1 MGTDFLVV
9 ANSIKSGGRCL
20 AGILNPYSNKRKW
33 CRLVDDPDGK
43 QLDDGLPIVD
53 KNNHPA
59 TGKNVLSKLTALDI
73 IEVNIASDVPLP
85 EQPENMMLDKT
96 LAIKYVKQENKIFL
110 NQFLQTPDNIWGTD
124 SISEPTHSGSS
135 LMLLQ
140 VDNPKISKTFKD
152 YPSLEFNYKNIS
164 YNIRC
169 TMENFVYIPLTS
181 NVKTCLICVS
191 SGVQYNGAYYKF
203 VANVII

>member
-1 MGTDFLVV
+1 MDFLVI

-20 AGILNPYSNKRKW
+20 AGILNPYSNKKRW
-33 CRLVDDPDGK
+33 CRLVDDPCGR
-43 QLDDGLPIVD
+43 QLNNGLPIID
-53 KNNHPA
+53 KNNYPIV
-59 TGKNVLSKLTALDI
+59 GKNTLSKLTTLDI
-73 IEVNIASDVPLP
+73 IEVTIASEVPLS
-85 EQPENMMLDKT
+85 EQPENMLLDKT
-96 LAIKYVKQENKIFL
+96 LAIKYVKQENKTFL
-110 NQFLQTPDNIWGTD
+110 NQFLQTPDNIWGMD

-152 YPSLEFNYKNIS
+152 YPSLEFNYKNIH

-169 TMENFVYIPLTS
+169 TMENFVYTPLNN
-181 NVKTCLICVS
+181 NVKSCIICVS
-191 SGVQYNGAYYKF
+191 SGVRYNGAYYKF

>member
-20 AGILNPYSNKRKW
+20 AGILNPYSDKKKW
-33 CRLVDDPDGK
+33 CRLVADPSGK
-43 QLDDGLPIVD
+43 QLDNDLPI
-53 KNNHPA
+53 
-59 TGKNVLSKLTALDI
+59 TGKDTLSKLTTLDI
-73 IEVNIASDVPLP
+73 IEVTIALEVPLP
-85 EQPENMMLDKT
+85 EQPENMLLDKT
-96 LAIKYVKQENKIFL
+96 LDIKYVKQENKTFL
-110 NQFLQTPDNIWGTD
+110 NQFLQTPDDIWGRN
-124 SISEPTHSGSS
+124 SISEPTHNGSS

-152 YPSLEFNYKNIS
+152 YPSLEFEYKNTS

-169 TMENFVYIPLTS
+169 TMENFVYIPLNS
-181 NVKTCLICVS
+181 NLKTCLICVS
-191 SGVQYNGAYYKF
+191 SGVQYNGSYYKF